1 MRSRSMLLAAA
12 IALVAVVALGQS
24 TITLPPD
31 GGNQHAVVTQYLGPV
46 KVSVD
51 YNSPKV
57 HQPRTGEDRRGKIWG
72 TLVPY
77 GMAKGLGYG
86 TCTECPWRAGANE
99 NTVFSVSHDVK
110 VEGQPLAAGSYGLHM
125 IPGPDEWTAI
135 FSKNS
140 TSWGSFFYDPSE
152 DALRVKV
159 KPEKSEYHEWL
170 TFEFPERQID
180 KATVAMRWEDLQVPI
195 HISVDN
201 VNQIYIDQARRQL
214 RNAQGFSWM
223 NYNAAAQFALTSKI
237 APKDA
242 LQWAQTASTPPF
254 PGQENFTTLM
264 TLADA
269 QEANGMQADAAKTRE
284 KAKASPA
291 TTAMD
296 LHQYGRSLL
305 QQGKKDEALTI
316 FELNAKRHP
325 SEWPVNVGL
334 ARGNSAVGRYK
345 EALKYAKLAL
355 AQAPDDSNRGMLK
368 TGIAKLEQG
377 KDMNQ

>member
-1 MRSRSMLLAAA
+1 VLLAAA
-12 IALVAVVALGQS
+12 ITLVAVVA
-24 TITLPPD
+24 P
-31 GGNQHAVVTQYLGPV
+31 QYLGPV

-57 HQPRTGEDRRGKIWG
+57 HQPGTGEDRRGKIWG

-86 TCTECPWRAGANE
+86 TCTECPWRVGANE

-110 VEGQPLAAGSYGLHM
+110 IEGQPLAAGSYGLHM

-152 DALRVKV
+152 DALHVKV

-201 VNQIYIDQARRQL
+201 VNQIYIDQVRRQL
-214 RNAQGFSWM
+214 RNAQRFSWV
-223 NYNAAAQFALTSKI
+223 NYNAAAQFALTNKI

-242 LQWAQTASTPPF
+242 LQWAQAAATPPF

-269 QEANGMQADAAKTRE
+269 QEANGMQADAAKTRD
-284 KAKASPA
+284 KALASPA
-291 TTAMD
+291 ATAID
-296 LHQYGRSLL
+296 LHLYARSLL
-305 QQGKKDEALTI
+305 QQGKKDAALAI
-316 FELNAKRHP
+316 FELNAKRIRM
-325 SEWPVNVGL
+325 S
-334 ARGNSAVGRYK
+334 GR
-345 EALKYAKLAL
+345 
-355 AQAPDDSNRGMLK
+355 
-368 TGIAKLEQG
+368 
-377 KDMNQ
+377 

>member
-1 MRSRSMLLAAA
+1 MRSRSALLAAA
-12 IALVAVVALGQS
+12 IALVAVMALGQS

-57 HQPRTGEDRRGKIWG
+57 HLLRTGEDRRGKIWG

-86 TCTECPWRAGANE
+86 TCTECPWRVGANE

-125 IPGPDEWTAI
+125 IPGADEWTAI

-180 KATVAMRWEDLQVPI
+180 KATVTMRWEDLQVPI

-223 NYNAAAQFALTSKI
+223 NYNAAAQFAITNKI

-242 LQWAQTASTPPF
+242 LQWAQAASTPPF

-269 QEANGMQADAAKTRE
+269 QDANGLQADAAKTRE
-284 KAKASPA
+284 RAKASPTA
-291 TTAMD
+291 TVMD
-296 LHQYGRSLL
+296 LHQYGRTLI
-305 QQGKKDEALTI
+305 QQGKKEEALSI

-325 SEWPVNVGL
+325 NEWPVNVGL
-334 ARGNSAVGRYK
+334 ARGNSAVGRYQ
-345 EALKYAKLAL
+345 EALKYARLAL
-355 AQAPDDSNRGMLK
+355 AQAPDDVNRGILK
-368 TGIAKLEQG
+368 AGIAKLEQG